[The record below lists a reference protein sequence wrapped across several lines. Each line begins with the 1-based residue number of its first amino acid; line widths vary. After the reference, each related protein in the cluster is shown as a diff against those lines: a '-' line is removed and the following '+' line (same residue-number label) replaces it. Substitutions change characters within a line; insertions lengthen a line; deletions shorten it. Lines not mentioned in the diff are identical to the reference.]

1 MKAGDVAAWMSGACN
16 KDAADRIGD
25 DGKYDRDMVR
35 VSRYNAAVTG
45 VPNARIT
52 FGFDATNSL
61 ANFRIS
67 STSLPAQRISICT
80 RFVRLSNRVWQDF
93 A

>member
-1 MKAGDVAAWMSGACN
+1 MSGAYN

-52 FGFDATNSL
+52 FGFDATNS
-61 ANFRIS
+61 
-67 STSLPAQRISICT
+67 
-80 RFVRLSNRVWQDF
+80 FVADL
-93 A
+93 

>member
-1 MKAGDVAAWMSGACN
+1 MKAGDVAARMSGAYN